1 MVKSLQTG
9 KCTQSE
15 YSFRRRH
22 ITCMHVKKSTQ
33 STWYFIPQ
41 YLQGL
46 LEIRL
51 PIAAPC
57 QLLASHSNGSAW
69 YPLCS
74 RAWCSFS
81 YSPHTAALMFCVSAY
96 EYERNNVCEWN
107 RIWYQQEDIHRT
119 TEHFGIS
126 KSLENCF
133 VSFYFP
139 VEREL
144 QDLTSHS
151 SAVRMPLAI
160 SWF

>member
-1 MVKSLQTG
+1 MISTGSWRCLVLLISTWLQEYVILSLVNWYHFVYQVPHCTTTTMVKSLQTG

-41 YLQGL
+41 HLQGL

-81 YSPHTAALMFCVSAY
+81 YSPHTAALMFCVSSY
-96 EYERNNVCEWN
+96 EYERNDVCERN
-107 RIWYQQEDIHRT
+107 RI
-119 TEHFGIS
+119 
-126 KSLENCF
+126 CF
-133 VSFYFP
+133 
-139 VEREL
+139 
-144 QDLTSHS
+144 
-151 SAVRMPLAI
+151 
-160 SWF
+160 